1 MILFA
6 LIEFATKIRNSAFM
20 SLAAFLTFFGGH
32 ENLPAEPVASDAFR
46 QMDKFF
52 RSTYVQARDQTL
64 RDTGPVIFVQSEDL
78 ILFYDGKPIKSAPP
92 LSDYR
97 TLTTVSHLTLTIF
110 LLLEPYGEGPLSES
124 RIDSLKT
131 LQNLTKSMQSELS
144 ERLAENPDMV
154 ESQKRVIAKTLS
166 LIKQIIAQKSWS
178 TKDLDDFLDDVKPQ
192 ILQNIKLAAKF
203 RIDHFHRQI
212 VIWKQNISTEDWDRL
227 HVIVSGPAMPRKNNL
242 AVQYFSK
249 LLGVRGEGE
258 KIIYAESVFQ
268 PTRAMQILGTN
279 LLDGQIGEGYFGDPW
294 RMHRDLLG
302 NAAAVYLDGVSLSLP
317 E

>member
-279 LLDGQIGEGYFGDPW
+279 LLDAQIGEGYFGDPW

>member
-78 ILFYDGKPIKSAPP
+78 ILFYDGKSIKSAPP

-279 LLDGQIGEGYFGDPW
+279 LLDAQIGEGYFGDPW

>member
-64 RDTGPVIFVQSEDL
+64 RDTGPIIFVQSEDL
-78 ILFYDGKPIKSAPP
+78 ILFYDGKSIKSAPP

-279 LLDGQIGEGYFGDPW
+279 LLDAQIGEGYFGDPW

>member
-6 LIEFATKIRNSAFM
+6 LIEFATKLRNSAFM

-32 ENLPAEPVASDAFR
+32 ENLSAEPVAPDAFP

-78 ILFYDGKPIKSAPP
+78 ILFYDGKSIKSAPP

-144 ERLAENPDMV
+144 KRMAENPDMV

-268 PTRAMQILGTN
+268 PTRARQILGTN
-279 LLDGQIGEGYFGDPW
+279 LLDAQIGEGYFGDPW